1 MEVHSQYYK
10 ELVIKHFELF
20 EKKFK
25 EVLFNPK
32 RRIEFKL
39 NGYRITIIQNI
50 NYVIHFYDEIG
61 EFIDFLL
68 LKVGSR
74 KINFIKTNN
83 SNWEF
88 IFGTNDIRKYIEKY
102 QIDHP
107 TYHDKIKNKN
117 ISFSSRDYDNIFCD
131 KNITEIFDN
140 EF

>member
-1 MEVHSQYYK
+1 M
-10 ELVIKHFELF
+10 
-20 EKKFK
+20 
-25 EVLFNPK
+25 
-32 RRIEFKL
+32 
-39 NGYRITIIQNI
+39 
-50 NYVIHFYDEIG
+50 IHFYDEIG